1 MKAKNV
7 LEAALKKADIKFDGG
22 RPWDVRVNNDR
33 LFGRILSQ
41 GTMGIGEAYMEG
53 WWDCDQMDVM
63 FYRAISSGLANRF
76 SDASLP
82 GLALK
87 ILQSLFNLQSINRS
101 FQVAEK
107 HYNFDNAMFEHMLG
121 PTMNYS
127 CAYWRGADNLDDAQL
142 AKMDLICRK
151 LKLEPG
157 MTILD
162 IGCGWGSLA
171 RYMSDKYGVKAS
183 GISVSRE
190 QIGYARERDP
200 ENRVEWILD
209 DYRSLTGRYDRV
221 VSVGMFEHVGYKN
234 YPAFMREVR
243 RLLKQDG
250 LFLLHTIGSNLQRK
264 GTDPW
269 INKYIFPN
277 GMLPSVENLA
287 KSFAPLFVMEDW
299 QNFGA
304 DYDRTLIAWADRFD
318 EGCKQNKFKI
328 SEEARRMFRYYLY
341 SCAAAFRAR
350 NIQLWQVV
358 LSPEGVPGGYKSER

>member
-1 MKAKNV
+1 MNAKKV
-7 LEAALKKADIKFDGG
+7 LEAALKKADIVFNGG
-22 RPWDVRVNNDR
+22 RSWDVRVNNDR
-33 LFGRILSQ
+33 LYSRILSQ

-63 FYRAISSGLANRF
+63 FYKAISSGLGSRF
-76 SDASLP
+76 SDASIP
-82 GLALK
+82 GYTLK
-87 ILQSLFNLQSINRS
+87 ILQSLFNLQSRSRS

-107 HYNFDNAMFEHMLG
+107 HYNFDNAVFERMLG
-121 PTMNYS
+121 PTMTYS
-127 CAYWRGADNLDDAQL
+127 CAYWRGAGDLDGAQL

-157 MTILD
+157 MTVLD

-171 RYMSDKYGVKAS
+171 KYMSEKYGVKAS

-190 QIGYARERDP
+190 QIQYARERDP
-200 ENRVEWILD
+200 ENKVEWILD
-209 DYRSLTGRYDRV
+209 DYRTLAGRYDRV

-234 YPAFMREVR
+234 YSAFMRKVLK
-243 RLLKQDG
+243 LLKKDG
-250 LFLLHTIGSNLQRK
+250 LFLLHTIGSSAQRK

-277 GMLPSVENLA
+277 GMLPSIENLA
-287 KSFAPLFVMEDW
+287 KSFAELFVMEDW

-304 DYDRTLIAWADRFD
+304 DYDRTLMAWADRFD
-318 EGCKQNKFKI
+318 EGCRQNQFEI
-328 SEEARRMFRYYLY
+328 SEEARRMFRYYLL

-350 NIQLWQVV
+350 DIQLWQVV
-358 LSPEGVPGGYKSER
+358 LSPEGVPSGYQSER